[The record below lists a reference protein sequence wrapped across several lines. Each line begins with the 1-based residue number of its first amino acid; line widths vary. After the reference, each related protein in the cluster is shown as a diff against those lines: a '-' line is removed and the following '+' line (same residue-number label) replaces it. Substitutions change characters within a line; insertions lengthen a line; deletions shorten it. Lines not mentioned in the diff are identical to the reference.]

1 MLCKII
7 QQKYKKMLIEI
18 HISDIVNLV
27 HRWEVKKRMANVD
40 LLRNK
45 MTESGMTVSAIA
57 TKSGILRETLYN
69 RMKEGDFRASEIV
82 ALSKT
87 LNLSKGE
94 RDKIFL
100 T

>member
-7 QQKYKKMLIEI
+7 QQKYKKMLTEI

-57 TKSGILRETLYN
+57 TKSLYN